1 MLQEREQS
9 ARRLTEEREQC
20 EIRLRKLMADVRDLQ
35 SELLESRSEI
45 TTLQDTNSRLQSDIT
60 EKDTA
65 IQINYA
71 SNKRKNSELE
81 AMSRALEEKDA
92 TIAAMNEQLTKTREY
107 LTTKQQVSIY
117 TTSDYSQWMYM
128 SYNSQFN

>member
-1 MLQEREQS
+1 
-9 ARRLTEEREQC
+9 
-20 EIRLRKLMADVRDLQ
+20 MADVRDLQ

-45 TTLQDTNSRLQSDIT
+45 ITLQDTNSRLQSDIT
-60 EKDTA
+60 EKNTT

-71 SNKRKNSELE
+71 SSKRKDSQLE

-128 SYNSQFN
+128 SYNSQFNYVCMDHYACRFFCRRGRGGVCNSYC